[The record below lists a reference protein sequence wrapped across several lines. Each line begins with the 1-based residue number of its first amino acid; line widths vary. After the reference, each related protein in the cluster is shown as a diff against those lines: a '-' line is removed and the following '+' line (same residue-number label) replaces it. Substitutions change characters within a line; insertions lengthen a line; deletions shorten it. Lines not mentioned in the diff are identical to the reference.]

1 MLKKL
6 IRKLT
11 NNFGLKILA
20 ALSAIILWVIVGS
33 IDDPVGVQR
42 FTASVS
48 LTNENYITE
57 QNKCYEVLDGD
68 NTVTFS
74 VSAKRSIRRYLSNSD
89 FRAVADME
97 RIEYDEK
104 SGNWRVP
111 VTITA
116 QRYSTEV
123 RIVSKQLYKEI
134 ELVDLGR
141 TQKPIMADTKGV
153 VADNC
158 ALGDVSIVGA
168 NLMNI
173 SGPASIVSRIDTVTA
188 TINVDG
194 MSADVTDSVVPTLF
208 DAEGNV
214 IDTTKLTLN
223 ITTVTIK
230 AQILGTKDVALEF
243 QTTGEPADG
252 YLMTGLSYRP
262 EMVRIKGE
270 TATLNPVNKITIP
283 AEVLDLTGA
292 TSTIE
297 TIVDITSYLPRG
309 ASLVLA
315 SDAKISVTVRVEP
328 VVRKT
333 MQVPVGN
340 LVIEHVRDGFH
351 AEFME
356 DTFAVEIKGAK
367 SVMDTLEA
375 KDVTGSADA
384 SGLGSGEHYLAITLT
399 MNRDDCELAI
409 PARVLARIT
418 EEGAEGELNGGDGG
432 ASGESDSEGIIGDG
446 NTGPGNDEDPD
457 SGGNSGED
465 ESTGDESGGE
475 SSSGSGNTSGGNDGS
490 REQGAA

>member
-243 QTTGEPADG
+243 QTTGEPAD
-252 YLMTGLSYRP
+252 R
-262 EMVRIKGE
+262 
-270 TATLNPVNKITIP
+270 
-283 AEVLDLTGA
+283 
-292 TSTIE
+292 
-297 TIVDITSYLPRG
+297 
-309 ASLVLA
+309 
-315 SDAKISVTVRVEP
+315 
-328 VVRKT
+328 
-333 MQVPVGN
+333 
-340 LVIEHVRDGFH
+340 
-351 AEFME
+351 
-356 DTFAVEIKGAK
+356 K
-367 SVMDTLEA
+367 SV
-375 KDVTGSADA
+375 V
-384 SGLGSGEHYLAITLT
+384 
-399 MNRDDCELAI
+399 
-409 PARVLARIT
+409 
-418 EEGAEGELNGGDGG
+418 
-432 ASGESDSEGIIGDG
+432 
-446 NTGPGNDEDPD
+446 
-457 SGGNSGED
+457 
-465 ESTGDESGGE
+465 
-475 SSSGSGNTSGGNDGS
+475 
-490 REQGAA
+490 